1 VLDRLLD
8 ALASLPL
15 VPTYLV
21 LMLLSALEN
30 VFPPVPADTAV
41 ALGAFLARRGE
52 ISVVPLVVLCW
63 LSNLASAALTYLF
76 ARSHGRTFFRE
87 GWGRR
92 ILTPRTLFLL
102 EEAYRRWGVLGIF
115 ASRFL
120 PGLRAAVTPFAGI
133 AGLGAARALVPAA
146 IASAIWY
153 AFLAAAGY
161 ALAQNWVAVKQLVAD
176 TNRVLAVVAIVLSL
190 FAGLWIWRRA
200 RRPASGPQDR

>member
-1 VLDRLLD
+1 VLDHLLD

-30 VFPPVPADTAV
+30 VLPPVPADTAV

-52 ISVVPLVVLCW
+52 ISVVPLAALCW
-63 LSNLASAALTYLF
+63 LSNIASAAGTYAF
-76 ARSHGRTFFRE
+76 ARSHGQPFFRE

-92 ILTPRTLFLL
+92 ILTPRTLAVL

-120 PGLRAAVTPFAGI
+120 PGVRAAVLPFAGI
-133 AGLGAARALVPAA
+133 AGLGAVRALVPAA
-146 IASAIWY
+146 VASAIWY

-161 ALAQNWVAVKQLVAD
+161 TLAQNWAAVKQLMED
-176 TNRVLAVVAIVLSL
+176 TNRVLAIVAIVLAL
-190 FAGLWIWRRA
+190 LAGLWVWRRA
-200 RRPASGPQDR
+200 RHAASRPEGR